1 MRMNE
6 SIVAIS
12 RHATRDNRKNRR
24 NLFHSKMNS
33 SRSESW
39 DYGFNWTQKFT
50 FLQQLQESSE
60 IKTILNT
67 NCALK

>member
-12 RHATRDNRKNRR
+12 RHATRDNKKNRR
-24 NLFHSKMNS
+24 NLFQ